1 MSFSGKVKEELAG
14 HMGGARHCHIAE
26 LSAILQFCGKIVRKE
41 TGETVLSIE
50 TENEAVSKKCFT
62 LLRKTF
68 NIEPTVWKSDEKC
81 QRNLEHST
89 IEISDPDVVWNI
101 FQALKLVGDNG
112 VFYGFEEPVNPV
124 LIKNACCRRAYL
136 RGAYLCVGSM
146 SDPAKGYHLELVTGN
161 ERKAF
166 QIQTMIR
173 EFELDAKIIRRKKY
187 FVVYLKEGSNIV
199 DFLNIC
205 EAHVSLMQ
213 FENERI
219 VKEMRNSI
227 NRRVN
232 CETANISKTV
242 NAATKQIAD
251 IEKIRDRYGFANLPE
266 NLREMAIVRIEHPDT
281 SLKELGQYLSPPV
294 GKSGVNH
301 RLRKLSE
308 IAEQIQ

>member
-1 MSFSGKVKEELAG
+1 M
-14 HMGGARHCHIAE
+14 
-26 LSAILQFCGKIVRKE
+26 
-41 TGETVLSIE
+41 
-50 TENEAVSKKCFT
+50 
-62 LLRKTF
+62 
-68 NIEPTVWKSDEKC
+68 
-81 QRNLEHST
+81 
-89 IEISDPDVVWNI
+89 
-101 FQALKLVGDNG
+101 
-112 VFYGFEEPVNPV
+112 
-124 LIKNACCRRAYL
+124 LIKNSCCRRAYL
-136 RGAYLCVGSM
+136 RGAFLCAGSM
-146 SDPAKGYHLELVTGN
+146 SDPAKGYHLELVTDN

-166 QIQTMIR
+166 QIQYLIR
-173 EFELDAKIIRRKKY
+173 EFELDAKVIRRKKY

-242 NAATKQIAD
+242 NAAAKQISD
-251 IEKIRDRYGFANLPE
+251 IEKIRDRIGFSNLPE
-266 NLREMAIVRIEHPDT
+266 NLREMAIVRIEHPDA
-281 SLKELGQYLSPPV
+281 SLKELGQYIVPPV

-308 IAEQIQ
+308 IADDIV

>member
-1 MSFSGKVKEELAG
+1 MSFSGNVKDELAG
-14 HMGGARHCHIAE
+14 HMPGARHCQIAE
-26 LSAILQFCGKIVRKE
+26 LAAILQFCARIVKTPSGKDALQINAE
-41 TGETVLSIE
+41 NETVL
-50 TENEAVSKKCFT
+50 KKCFT

-68 NIEPTVWKSDEKC
+68 NIESSAIKSDENMGTK
-81 QRNLEHST
+81 LGHSA
-89 IEISDPDVVWNI
+89 ILLDDPDVIWNI
-101 FQALKLVGDNG
+101 FQTLKLIGEEG
-112 VFYGFEEPVNPV
+112 VFYGFGEPLHP
-124 LIKNACCRRAYL
+124 LLLKNSCCRRAYL
-136 RGAYLCVGSM
+136 RGAFLCAGSM
-146 SDPAKGYHLELVTGN
+146 SDPAKGYHLELVTDN

-166 QIQTMIR
+166 QIQYLIR
-173 EFELDAKIIRRKKY
+173 EFELDAKVIRRKKY

-242 NAATKQIAD
+242 NAAAKQISD
-251 IEKIRDRYGFANLPE
+251 IEKIRDKIGFSNLPE
-266 NLREMAIVRIEHPDT
+266 NLREMAIVRMEYPDA
-281 SLKELGQYLSPPV
+281 SLKELGQYLVPPV

-308 IAEQIQ
+308 LADEIV